1 MESYD
6 GAEICKLVGIYLLSL
21 LPNII
26 DKNSSVYCLYR
37 DEGLILLR
45 NVNGKK
51 MDRVRKNVIK
61 IFKKVGFKT
70 EIQIHLQTVTFWT

>member
-26 DKNSSVYCLYR
+26 DKNSSGLYR